1 MRIIPN
7 ATGWLTRLCI
17 LAIPALMQFTL
28 AQLTLAQ
35 PAMAQEVIS
44 ECDWP
49 ASLRNI
55 MEPWEDHTRTFANGK
70 IRIAH
75 VDTGGEPVCCS
86 SYLAILAPTGSEIE
100 LESRQCKLL
109 TDGPEMSGFNWI
121 AFDAITASYDPGL
134 GLLLNVPVERYD
146 FAGDGTTIPATIG
159 IRINQATGEIYT
171 E

>member
-1 MRIIPN
+1 MRFISTSLGFLS
-7 ATGWLTRLCI
+7 AFCLVSST
-17 LAIPALMQFTL
+17 AV
-28 AQLTLAQ
+28 
-35 PAMAQEVIS
+35 AQEAIS
-44 ECDWP
+44 DCDWP

-55 MEPWEDHTRTFANGK
+55 VEPWESHTRTFANGK

-86 SYLAILAPTGSEIE
+86 SYLAVLAPTGSEVE

-109 TDGPEMSGFNWI
+109 TDGPELSGFNWI
-121 AFDAITASYDPGL
+121 NFDSITASYDAGL
-134 GLLLNVPVERYD
+134 GLLLSVPIERYD
-146 FAGDGTTIPATIG
+146 FGGTGSTTPATVG

>member
-1 MRIIPN
+1 MHTAPASFGFI
-7 ATGWLTRLCI
+7 AALCI
-17 LAIPALMQFTL
+17 LASPAT
-28 AQLTLAQ
+28 
-35 PAMAQEVIS
+35 AQEAIS
-44 ECDWP
+44 DCDWP

-55 MEPWEDHTRTFANGK
+55 VEPWESHTRTFANGK

-121 AFDAITASYDPGL
+121 AFDSITASYDPGL
-134 GLLLNVPVERYD
+134 GLLLSVPVERYD
-146 FAGDGTTIPATIG
+146 FAGDGTTIPATVG
-159 IRINQATGEIYT
+159 IRINQASGEIYT

>member
-1 MRIIPN
+1 MRIFS
-7 ATGWLTRLCI
+7 TGIGFLSAFCFLSS
-17 LAIPALMQFTL
+17 PAV
-28 AQLTLAQ
+28 
-35 PAMAQEVIS
+35 AQEAIS
-44 ECDWP
+44 DCDWP

-55 MEPWEDHTRTFANGK
+55 VEPWESHTRTFANGK

-86 SYLAILAPTGSEIE
+86 SYLAVLAPTGSEVE

-109 TDGPEMSGFNWI
+109 TDGPELSGFNWI
-121 AFDAITASYDPGL
+121 HFDSITASYDPGL
-134 GLLLNVPVERYD
+134 GLLLSVPLERYD
-146 FAGDGTTIPATIG
+146 FGGSGATTPAIIG

>member
-1 MRIIPN
+1 MRTAPASFGFI
-7 ATGWLTRLCI
+7 AALCI
-17 LAIPALMQFTL
+17 LTSPV
-28 AQLTLAQ
+28 
-35 PAMAQEVIS
+35 MAQEAIS
-44 ECDWP
+44 DCDWP

-55 MEPWEDHTRTFANGK
+55 VEPWESHTRTFANGK

-86 SYLAILAPTGSEIE
+86 SYLAILAPTGSEVE

-109 TDGPEMSGFNWI
+109 TDGVEMSGFNWI
-121 AFDAITASYDPGL
+121 AFDSITASYDPGL
-134 GLLLNVPVERYD
+134 GLLLSVPVERFD
-146 FAGDGTTIPATIG
+146 FAGDGTTIPATVG

>member
-1 MRIIPN
+1 MRTAPASFGFI
-7 ATGWLTRLCI
+7 AALCI
-17 LAIPALMQFTL
+17 LASPAT
-28 AQLTLAQ
+28 
-35 PAMAQEVIS
+35 AQEAIS

-55 MEPWEDHTRTFANGK
+55 VEPWESHTRTFANGK

-86 SYLAILAPTGSEIE
+86 SYLAILAPTGSEIA

-109 TDGPEMSGFNWI
+109 TDGPEMSGFNWV

-134 GLLLNVPVERYD
+134 GLLLSVPVERYD